1 MNFIAQNYDA
11 LLWLLLFVVFL
22 IAEAASSALISLWFA
37 AGAIVSMF
45 IAFLG
50 LPGWVQVLVFLAV
63 SGIVLLVAKPWIEK
77 SVNQKTVK
85 TNADRVLGALGTV
98 TEDIDNLSA
107 LGRVSVLGQSW
118 SARAEDDSVIGQGEK
133 VRIVKIDG
141 VKLIVKKEEREE
153 TTC

>member
-1 MNFIAQNYDA
+1 MDFIVQNYDA
-11 LLWLLLFVVFL
+11 LLWLLLFAVFL

-37 AGAIVSMF
+37 AGAIASMF

-50 LPGWVQVLVFLAV
+50 LPGWVQILVFLAV

-77 SVNQKTVK
+77 TVNQKTIK

-98 TEDIDNLSA
+98 TEEIDNLASN
-107 LGRVSVLGQSW
+107 GRVSVFGQSW
-118 SARAEDDSVIGQGEK
+118 AARTEDDSVIRQGEK
-133 VRIVKIDG
+133 VRIIKIDG
-141 VKLIVKKEEREE
+141 VKLIVKKQESEE